1 MGNDF
6 KCPREGDLDE
16 LKADIKDIKTNHLA
30 AINKQISTIKQKLA
44 RHEGMMYLMIG
55 LILVILA
62 RLFEVI

>member
-1 MGNDF
+1 MVQ
-6 KCPREGDLDE
+6 DE
-16 LKADIKDIKTNHLA
+16 LEKDIIEVKADIDDIKNNHLVS
-30 AINKQISTIKQKLA
+30 INKQISQIKQKLA